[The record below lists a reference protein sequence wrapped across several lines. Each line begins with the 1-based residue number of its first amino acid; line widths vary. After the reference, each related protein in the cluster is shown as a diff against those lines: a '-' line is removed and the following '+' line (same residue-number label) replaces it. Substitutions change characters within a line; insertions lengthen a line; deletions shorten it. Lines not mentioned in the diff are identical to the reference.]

1 MVASIKIPLEKVI
14 LDIGRWPE
22 ELYCLGAGTRTKG
35 GPKMKVRGWAV
46 GVLVGGML
54 MVGPGV
60 AFAGSGHGG
69 GGLLGGDGK
78 GSLLGDGCAD
88 GELVSVAG
96 GAGLIGVNLTGLQ
109 GLSLSPLLGQDDG
122 QLLGIGGQNGDDAG
136 NALITTGEA
145 DLGNGLLGITLG
157 PC

>member
-1 MVASIKIPLEKVI
+1 MVASIKIPLERVI
-14 LDIGRWPE
+14 LDIADGPKDYIAE
-22 ELYCLGAGTRTKG
+22 VQVTRTKA

-109 GLSLSPLLGQDDG
+109 GLSLSPLLGHDDG
-122 QLLGIGGQNGDDAG
+122 QLLGIGGQSGDDAG

-145 DLGNGLLGITLG
+145 D
-157 PC
+157 

>member
-1 MVASIKIPLEKVI
+1 
-14 LDIGRWPE
+14 
-22 ELYCLGAGTRTKG
+22 
-35 GPKMKVRGWAV
+35 MKVRGWAV

-60 AFAGSGHGG
+60 AFAGNGHGG

-96 GAGLIGVNLTGLQ
+96 GAGLVGINLDGLK
-109 GLSLSPLLGQDDG
+109 GLSLSPLVGQDDG
-122 QLLGIGGQNGDDAG
+122 QLLRIGGHSGVGAG
-136 NALITTGEA
+136 NALLTTA
-145 DLGNGLLGITLG
+145 AAHARIHPL
-157 PC
+157 

>member
-1 MVASIKIPLEKVI
+1 
-14 LDIGRWPE
+14 
-22 ELYCLGAGTRTKG
+22 
-35 GPKMKVRGWAV
+35 
-46 GVLVGGML
+46 ML

-60 AFAGSGHGG
+60 AFAGNGH

-145 DLGNGLLGITLG
+145 DLSNGLLGITLG